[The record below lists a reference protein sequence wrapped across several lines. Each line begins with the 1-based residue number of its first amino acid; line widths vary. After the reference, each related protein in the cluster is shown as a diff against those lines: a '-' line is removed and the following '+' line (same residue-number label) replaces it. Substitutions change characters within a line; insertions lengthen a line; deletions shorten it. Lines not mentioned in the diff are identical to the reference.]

1 MTNALAAAEAALE
14 RGDYGQC
21 IALLEPLAEANPI
34 SESQG
39 AEIRMLMV
47 TAWMGK
53 GDESKALSTCRLL
66 TRCKDPELKTRA
78 RQLLDV
84 LEAPSLA
91 RPASWSMQLPTL
103 EMDPR
108 VGKRTKLFN
117 RRKLPPPPPSP
128 PTGPTRAPAAGFAVL
143 VITVLVGLMLLL
155 SGCVRITADLSLP
168 GPDRVEMAWTIDSRS
183 GLKLPWQ
190 DAFSRELRAM
200 HLPWKIRNSG
210 NGHLEVKAPTQNS
223 QDAAALLSKTIE
235 AAGRTAG
242 LVLPAPT
249 LKLIERNW
257 LVGLKQELLFEVD
270 LSALESLND
279 LQIVVRLGDQASL
292 RRLQSSPAI
301 ASKNEKGVLI
311 WPLTIGVQNRLQW
324 TQWRWSRLGLGSIA
338 ILVLLVLTASLQRLR
353 LLMGFGYPEL
363 PS

>member
-1 MTNALAAAEAALE
+1 MTNAVAAAEAALE

-21 IALLEPLAEANPI
+21 IALLEPLAEATPI
-34 SESQG
+34 SDNQG
-39 AEIRMLMV
+39 AEIRMLLV

-108 VGKRTKLFN
+108 VGKRPKLFN
-117 RRKLPPPPPSP
+117 RRKLRPPPPSP

-143 VITVLVGLMLLL
+143 TVLIGLTLLL
-155 SGCVRITADLSLP
+155 SGCVRITGDLSIP

-210 NGHLEVKAPTQNS
+210 NGHLEVKAPPQNS
-223 QDAAALLSKTIE
+223 EEAAALLSQTVE
-235 AAGRTAG
+235 AAGRSAG
-242 LVLPAPT
+242 LVLPAPS
-249 LKLIERNW
+249 LRLEERNW
-257 LVGLKQELLFEVD
+257 LVGLEQELLLELD
-270 LSALESLND
+270 LSALENLNE
-279 LQIVVRLGDQASL
+279 LQIAVRLGNQASM
-292 RRLQSSPAI
+292 RRLESSPSMAN
-301 ASKNEKGVLI
+301 KNAKGELI
-311 WPLTIGVQNRLQW
+311 WPLTIGMQNRLQW
-324 TQWRWSRLGLGSIA
+324 SQWRWSPLGLGSVVIVA
-338 ILVLLVLTASLQRLR
+338 LLVLTASLQRLR

>member
-1 MTNALAAAEAALE
+1 MTNAVAAAEAALE

-21 IALLEPLAEANPI
+21 IALLEPLAEATPI
-34 SESQG
+34 SDNQG
-39 AEIRMLMV
+39 AEIRMLLV

-108 VGKRTKLFN
+108 VGKRPKLFN
-117 RRKLPPPPPSP
+117 RRKLRPPPPSP

-143 VITVLVGLMLLL
+143 VITVLIGLTLLL
-155 SGCVRITADLSLP
+155 SGCVRITGDLSIP

-190 DAFSRELRAM
+190 DAFSRELRAL

-210 NGHLEVKAPTQNS
+210 NGHLEVKAPPQNS
-223 QDAAALLSKTIE
+223 EEAAALLSQTVE
-235 AAGRTAG
+235 AAGRSAG
-242 LVLPAPT
+242 LVLPAPS
-249 LKLIERNW
+249 LRLEERNW
-257 LVGLKQELLFEVD
+257 LVGLEQELLLELD
-270 LSALESLND
+270 LSALENLNE
-279 LQIVVRLGDQASL
+279 LQIAVRLGNQASM
-292 RRLQSSPAI
+292 RRLESSPSMAN
-301 ASKNEKGVLI
+301 KNAKGELI
-311 WPLTIGVQNRLQW
+311 WPLTIGMQNRLQW
-324 TQWRWSRLGLGSIA
+324 SQWRWSPLGLGSVVIVA
-338 ILVLLVLTASLQRLR
+338 LLVLTASLQRLR

>member
-1 MTNALAAAEAALE
+1 MSSSLAAAEAALE

-21 IALLEPLAEANPI
+21 IALLEPLAEATPI

-39 AEIRMLMV
+39 AEIRMLLV

-53 GDESKALSTCRLL
+53 GDESKALSICRLL
-66 TRCKDPELKTRA
+66 TRCKDPDLRTRA
-78 RQLLDV
+78 RTLLDV

-108 VGKRTKLFN
+108 VGKRPKLTK
-117 RRKLPPPPPSP
+117 RRKLPPPPPAP

-143 VITVLVGLMLLL
+143 VLTVLVGLTVLL

-168 GPDRVEMAWTIDSRS
+168 GPDRVEMAWSIDSRS
-183 GLKLPWQ
+183 GLTLPWQ

-200 HLPWKIRNSG
+200 HLPWKIRTSE
-210 NGHLEVKAPTQNS
+210 NGHLEVKAPIQNS
-223 QDAAALLSKTIE
+223 EDAAALLSQTVE
-235 AAGRTAG
+235 AAGQTAG

-249 LKLIERNW
+249 LTLDERNW
-257 LVGLKQELLFEVD
+257 LIGLQQDLLLELD
-270 LSALESLND
+270 LSALESLHD
-279 LQIVVRLGDQASL
+279 LQLAVRLGEKASL
-292 RRLQSSPAI
+292 RSLQSSPAST
-301 ASKNEKGVLI
+301 SKNAQGQLV
-311 WPLTIGVQNRLQW
+311 WPLTIGVRNRLQW
-324 TQWRWSRLGLGSIA
+324 SLWRWSRLGLGGLA
-338 ILVLLVLTASLQRLR
+338 ILALLVVTASLQRLR

>member
-1 MTNALAAAEAALE
+1 MTHALAAAEAALE

-21 IALLEPLAEANPI
+21 IALLEPLAEVTPI
-34 SESQG
+34 RDSQG
-39 AEIRMLMV
+39 AEIRMLLV

-53 GDESKALSTCRLL
+53 GDENKALSTCRLL
-66 TRCKDPELKTRA
+66 TRCKDPELRNRA

-91 RPASWSMQLPTL
+91 RPESWSIQIPTL
-103 EMDPR
+103 EMDPS
-108 VGKRTKLFN
+108 VGQRPKLLS

-128 PTGPTRAPAAGFAVL
+128 PTGPTRAPAGFAVL
-143 VITVLVGLMLLL
+143 VITVLVGLTLLL

-190 DAFSRELRAM
+190 EAFSHELRAM

-210 NGHLEVKAPTQNS
+210 NGHLEVKAPTQNGE
-223 QDAAALLSKTIE
+223 DAAALLSQTVA

-242 LVLPAPT
+242 LVLPTPS
-249 LKLIERNW
+249 LKLEERNW
-257 LVGLKQELLFEVD
+257 LVGLKQELLLELD
-270 LSALESLND
+270 LSALESLKE
-279 LQIVVRLGDQASL
+279 LEIAVRLGNQASL
-292 RRLQSSPAI
+292 HSLQSSPAV
-301 ASKNEKGVLI
+301 ASKNAKGELI

-324 TQWRWSRLGLGSIA
+324 SQWRWSRLGLGSLA
-338 ILVLLVLTASLQRLR
+338 ILALLVLTASLQRLR

>member
-1 MTNALAAAEAALE
+1 MTNAVAAAEAALE

-21 IALLEPLAEANPI
+21 IALLEPLAEATPI
-34 SESQG
+34 SDNQG
-39 AEIRMLMV
+39 AEIRMLLV

-108 VGKRTKLFN
+108 VGKRPKLFN
-117 RRKLPPPPPSP
+117 RRKLRPPPPSP

-143 VITVLVGLMLLL
+143 VITVLTGLTLLL
-155 SGCVRITADLSLP
+155 SGCVRITGDLSIP

-210 NGHLEVKAPTQNS
+210 NGHLEVKAPPQNS
-223 QDAAALLSKTIE
+223 EEAAALLSQTVE
-235 AAGRTAG
+235 AAGRSAG
-242 LVLPAPT
+242 LVLPAPS
-249 LKLIERNW
+249 LRLEERNW
-257 LVGLKQELLFEVD
+257 LVGLEQELLLELD
-270 LSALESLND
+270 LSALENLNE
-279 LQIVVRLGDQASL
+279 LQIAVRLGNQASM
-292 RRLQSSPAI
+292 RRLESSPSVAN
-301 ASKNEKGVLI
+301 KNAKGELI
-311 WPLTIGVQNRLQW
+311 WPLTIGMQNRLQW
-324 TQWRWSRLGLGSIA
+324 SQWRWSPLGLGSVVIVA
-338 ILVLLVLTASLQRLR
+338 LLVLTASLQRLR